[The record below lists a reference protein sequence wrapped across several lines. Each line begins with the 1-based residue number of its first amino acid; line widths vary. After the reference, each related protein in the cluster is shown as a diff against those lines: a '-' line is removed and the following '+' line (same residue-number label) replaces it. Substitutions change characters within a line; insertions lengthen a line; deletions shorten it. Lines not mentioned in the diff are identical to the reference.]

1 MAKAFDLEMFD
12 RLSREFKHIG
22 FQFVALDVDGY
33 RTGAL
38 NEILTQI
45 QSFLQMKILVIGSG
59 GREHAIVDALAQ
71 NSKVQ
76 QIFAAPGNGGIAG
89 QATNIPIAADNVAAL
104 RDFARDEKIDLTFV
118 GPEVPLSLG
127 VVDLFRSGGLKIVGP
142 NAENAQLESSKTYS
156 KTILQGPRDSD
167 CRLLAMRDGC

>member
-1 MAKAFDLEMFD
+1 
-12 RLSREFKHIG
+12 
-22 FQFVALDVDGY
+22 
-33 RTGAL
+33 
-38 NEILTQI
+38 
-45 QSFLQMKILVIGSG
+45 MKILVIGSG
-59 GREHAIVDALAQ
+59 GREHAVVDALAQ

-76 QIFAAPGNGGIAG
+76 QIFVAPGNGGTAG

-127 VVDLFRSGGLKIVGP
+127 VVDLFRNGGMKIVGP

-156 KTILQGPRDSD
+156 KTSSRPMGSQPPISGHAGRQLRHMPVWTWCSIRRSSKPMASPQGKVS
-167 CRLLAMRDGC
+167 